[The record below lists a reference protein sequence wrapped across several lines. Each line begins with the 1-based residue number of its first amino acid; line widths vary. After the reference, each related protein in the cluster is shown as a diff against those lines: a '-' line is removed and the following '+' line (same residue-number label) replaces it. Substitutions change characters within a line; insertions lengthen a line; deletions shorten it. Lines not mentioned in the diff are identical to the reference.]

1 MVLLV
6 AGWCLAPKNLS
17 LNSLSLKNLTS
28 NWSPDRQV
36 LVWAK
41 LDEMMARNIGAVPFL
56 VFSIFFM
63 SDLFHFVKELNVMS
77 TVSAHLSNV
86 YDHVKR
92 GDCNLNSAGFTR
104 RKQRLEIR
112 SLPKRKL

>member
-1 MVLLV
+1 VLLV

-41 LDEMMARNIGAVPFL
+41 LDERMARNIGAVPFL
-56 VFSIFFM
+56 VFSIFVM

-86 YDHVKR
+86 YNCVKR
-92 GDCNLNSAGFTR
+92 GDYNLYSGGFSR
-104 RKQRLEIR
+104 RKQRLETR